1 MHPSLSGVIMRTFG
15 IIHLSR
21 KWGYRMISF
30 GTGGWRAIIGDDFTK
45 ENVRKL
51 MFALAQR
58 MKREDVAD
66 KSFCIGYDRR
76 FLSREAA
83 EWAAEVM
90 AGEGIHVLMINR
102 EAPTPLIMFT
112 VQYYGLDYGIAV
124 TASHNPALYNGIK
137 LFTKGGR
144 DAVESVTNELGAAA
158 NDVDPKEIHS
168 IEYKRAIA
176 AGLVQEINPQNQYLD
191 AIIRG
196 VNMDAIR
203 SRNLQIVLDPMYG
216 VSRTSLQTILL
227 TARCDVSVIHE
238 RHDTLFG
245 GRLPAPNVDTLG
257 ALQAAVLQN
266 HADIGIATDGDADRL
281 GIIDDEGHFVHPNQ
295 VLVLL
300 YYYLLKYKNWHGPCV
315 RNIATTHLL
324 DRVAE
329 AFGETCYEVPVGFKH
344 ISAAMQEHNA
354 VIGGESSGGL
364 TVRGHINGKDGIY
377 AATLLVEMLSVTG
390 KSMSQLMKEIY
401 AEFGTAYMSEFD
413 WPFDQEMKEKL
424 HHLLMVEKQLPAFS
438 IPVVATNYM
447 DGCKVLFENGWI
459 IARFSGTEPRL
470 RIFCEMPT
478 REEAERLTGVMA
490 DFLGLPMPVKMI

>member
-1 MHPSLSGVIMRTFG
+1 
-15 IIHLSR
+15 
-21 KWGYRMISF
+21 MISF
-30 GTGGWRAIIGDDFTK
+30 GTGGWRAIIGDEFTK
-45 ENVRKL
+45 ENVQKL
-51 MFALAQR
+51 MRAVALRIKA
-58 MKREDVAD
+58 EDVQD

-90 AGEGIHVLMINR
+90 AGEGIHVLLINR

-112 VQYYGLDYGIAV
+112 VQYYGLAYGMAV

-144 DAVESVTNELGAAA
+144 DAEESITNELGAAA
-158 NDVDPKEIHS
+158 NRVKAEEIMAVPYRKA
-168 IEYKRAIA
+168 IE

-203 SRNLQIVLDPMYG
+203 SRNLRIVLDPMYG

-245 GRLPAPNVDTLG
+245 GRLPAPNSDTLG
-257 ALQAAVLQN
+257 ALQAAVLEQ

-281 GIIDDEGHFVHPNQ
+281 GIIDDQGQFVHPNQ
-295 VLVLL
+295 ILVLL
-300 YYYLLKYKNWHGPCV
+300 YYYLLKYKQWHGPAV

-344 ISAAMQEHNA
+344 ISSAMQKHNA

-377 AATLLVEMLSVTG
+377 AGTLLVEMLSVSG
-390 KSMSQLMKEIY
+390 KKMSELMKEIY
-401 AEFGTAYMSEFD
+401 AEFGTTYMAEHD
-413 WPFDQEMKEKL
+413 WPFDQEIKEKL
-424 HHLLMVEKQLPAFS
+424 QKLLMIDKKLPAFPV
-438 IPVVATNYM
+438 PVVGTNYM
-447 DGCKVLFENGWI
+447 DGCKVIFENGWI

-470 RIFCEMPT
+470 RVFCEMPT
-478 REEAERLTGVMA
+478 RAEAERLTRVMA
-490 DFLGLPMPVKMI
+490 EFLELPMA

>member
-1 MHPSLSGVIMRTFG
+1 
-15 IIHLSR
+15 
-21 KWGYRMISF
+21 MISF
-30 GTGGWRAIIGDDFTK
+30 GTGGWRAIIGEDFTK
-45 ENVRKL
+45 ENLQKL
-51 MFALAQR
+51 MRALAMR
-58 MKREDVAD
+58 MQAEDVAD

-76 FLSREAA
+76 FLSRQAA

-90 AGEGIHVLMINR
+90 AGEGIHVLLVNR

-112 VQYYGLDYGIAV
+112 VQNYGLAYGIAV
-124 TASHNPALYNGIK
+124 TASHNPATYNGIK

-144 DAVESVTNELGAAA
+144 DAIETVTDELTVAA
-158 NDVDPKEIHS
+158 NAVDVADIKTIPYQKA
-168 IEYKRAIA
+168 IE

-196 VNMDAIR
+196 INMDAIR
-203 SRNLQIVLDPMYG
+203 SRDLKIILDPMYG

-227 TARCDVSVIHE
+227 TARCDVLVIHE

-257 ALQAAVLQN
+257 ALQGNVMESN
-266 HADIGIATDGDADRL
+266 ADIGIATDGDADRL
-281 GIIDDEGHFVHPNQ
+281 GIIDDKGQFVHPNQ
-295 VLVLL
+295 ILVLL
-300 YYYLLKYKNWHGPCV
+300 YYYLLKFKGWHGPAV

-329 AFGETCYEVPVGFKH
+329 AFGEKCYEVPVGFKH
-344 ISAAMQEHNA
+344 ISGGMQEHNA

-390 KSMSQLMKEIY
+390 KKMSELMEDIY
-401 AEFGTAYMSEFD
+401 KEFGYAHMAEHD
-413 WPFDQEMKEKL
+413 WPFDQDIKDKL
-424 HHLLMVEKQLPAFS
+424 IDLLMVQKKLPTFP
-438 IPVVATNYM
+438 IPVIGTNYM

-478 REEAERLTGVMA
+478 ADEANQLIRVMA
-490 DFLGLPMPVKMI
+490 DFMELPMN